1 MVRII
6 NKDHMESEEH
16 KSSDNQSYPTTI
28 IINEKLDSILT
39 VLGNSHQNSDKDEV
53 NPLDEKSVES
63 FEKNEILNEVVSI
76 KNQINGMSKLVE
88 DISYKDELINRL
100 HDELQKYK
108 GGLRKEFT
116 STLLKGIIREYDRNI
131 RMLTHFK
138 NLEEITSNEAA
149 LNLLKQFELTGDA
162 LLELLNDNDIESFS
176 VVPGDEFSPR
186 EQRSIQVIDSIDPEK
201 ENIIE
206 SVLCC
211 GFKDVSTEKII
222 RTPEVRVY
230 KLKK

>member
-1 MVRII
+1 
-6 NKDHMESEEH
+6 MESEEN
-16 KSSDNQSYPTTI
+16 KTPTDQSFLETSRI
-28 IINEKLDSILT
+28 DEKLDSILIW
-39 VLGNSHQNSDKDEV
+39 LENS
-53 NPLDEKSVES
+53 NPTTENLDTASAANEAIDA
-63 FEKNEILNEVVSI
+63 FGKNEIINELVLL
-76 KNQINGMSKLVE
+76 KNQVNEISKSVK
-88 DISYKDELINRL
+88 DNSYKDDIINRL

-116 STLLKGIIREYDRNI
+116 SPLIKGIIREYDRNI

-138 NLEEITSNEAA
+138 SLEEIISNESA
-149 LNLLKQFELTGDA
+149 LNLLNQFEITGDA

-176 VVPGDEFSPR
+176 VVPGNEFSPR
-186 EQRSIQVIDSIDPEK
+186 EQRSIQVIEITDPEK

-211 GFKDVSTEKII
+211 GFRDVSTNRII
-222 RTPEVRVY
+222 RTPEVIVY